1 MRIQNSMYQISQK
14 PSQLSEDTALF
25 VKKINGL
32 TNHPRSEVREFF
44 DPGEYILITRAPG
57 RLDVMGGIADYSGSL
72 VLELP
77 ISEATFAALQLDSS
91 RTISIITLSEHAGR
105 EILFEM
111 PVDHFEDNGR
121 PVSYEFARK
130 TFKHDPSRSWAAY
143 VAGVFLVLM
152 RERGV
157 VFEKGARIL
166 IDSRVPEGK
175 GVSSSA
181 ALEVATMSAVAAGFE
196 IKLDPLELA
205 FLCQK
210 VENLVVG
217 APCGIMDQITV
228 SCGERGRLLALLC
241 QPADLINMISIPG
254 NLSVWGLDSG
264 VRHAV
269 SGNPYGYVR
278 AAAFMGYRMIAEID
292 GLNVTE
298 NATEGSV
305 LVEDQRRHG
314 YLANISPQEFERS
327 YANHLPE
334 RMSAL
339 EFLSRYKGTIDP
351 ISRIDPGRDYF
362 VKASSAHPI
371 FENSRVR
378 QFSALMGQR
387 PSSDRLEL
395 MGELMYQSH
404 ASYSACGLGSEA
416 TDLLVELVRE
426 AGSRQGLYGA
436 RVTGGGSGGT
446 VAVLGDREAGAAIAG
461 IVQHYERKT
470 GYRPYVF
477 SGSSPGSAAFGVLK
491 LTPQS

>member
-1 MRIQNSMYQISQK
+1 MYQISQK
-14 PSQLSEDTALF
+14 PSQLSDDTALF

-32 TNHPRSEVREFF
+32 TNHPGSEVREFF

-77 ISEATFAALQLDSS
+77 ISEAIFAALQLDSS
-91 RTISIITLSEHAGR
+91 RKISIITLSEHAGR

-111 PVDHFEDNGR
+111 PVEHFEDNNGR

-130 TFKHDPSRSWAAY
+130 AFQHDQSRSWAAY

-181 ALEVATMSAVAAGFE
+181 ALEVTTMSAVAAGFE

-228 SCGERGRLLALLC
+228 SCGEQGRLLALLC

-254 NLSVWGLDSG
+254 NLAVWGLDSG

-269 SGNPYGYVR
+269 SGNPYGDVR

-292 GLNVTE
+292 GLSITE
-298 NATEGSV
+298 NATDGSV

-314 YLANISPQEFERS
+314 YLANISPAEFERS

-334 RMSAL
+334 RISGT
-339 EFLSRYKGTIDP
+339 EFLSRYKGTTDP
-351 ISRIDPGRDYF
+351 VSRIDTCRNYS
-362 VKASSAHPI
+362 VKASTAHPI

-378 QFSALMGQR
+378 RFSDLMVQR
-387 PSSDRLEL
+387 PSLDKVEL

-426 AGSRQGLYGA
+426 AGSRRGLYGA
-436 RVTGGGSGGT
+436 RITGGGSGGT
-446 VAVLGDREAGAAIAG
+446 VAVLGDREADVAIAG
-461 IVQHYERKT
+461 IVGRYERKT

-477 SGSSPGSAAFGVLK
+477 SGSSPGSATFGVLK
-491 LTPQS
+491 LTPQA

>member
-1 MRIQNSMYQISQK
+1 MYQISQK

-32 TNHPRSEVREFF
+32 RNHPRPEVRGFF
-44 DPGEYILITRAPG
+44 DPGESILVTRAPG
-57 RLDVMGGIADYSGSL
+57 RLDAMGGIADYSGSL

-77 ISEATFAALQLDSS
+77 ISEAIFAALQLDSS

-105 EILFEM
+105 EMLFQM
-111 PVDHFEDNGR
+111 PFEQFEDNGR
-121 PVSYEFARK
+121 TSYEFARK
-130 TFKHDPSRSWAAY
+130 TFQQDPSRSWAAY

-166 IDSRVPEGK
+166 IDSQVPEGK

-181 ALEVATMSAVAAGFE
+181 ALEVAAMSAVAAGFE
-196 IKLDPLELA
+196 IKLEPIELA

-228 SCGERGRLLALLC
+228 SCGKRGHLLALLC
-241 QPADLINMISIPG
+241 QPADLINMISMPG
-254 NLSVWGLDSG
+254 SLKFWGLDSG
-264 VRHAV
+264 VRHSV
-269 SGNPYGYVR
+269 SGNSYGDVR

-292 GLNVTE
+292 GLSVTE
-298 NATEGSV
+298 NATDGSV

-314 YLANISPQEFERS
+314 YLANISPAAFERS

-334 RMSAL
+334 RMSGA
-339 EFLSRYKGTIDP
+339 EFLSRYKGTTDPVSLIDP
-351 ISRIDPGRDYF
+351 RRDYS
-362 VKASSAHPI
+362 VKASTAHPI
-371 FENSRVR
+371 FENSRVTR
-378 QFSALMGQR
+378 FSDLMGQS
-387 PSSDRLEL
+387 PSSDRMEL

-426 AGSRQGLYGA
+426 AGSRHGLYGA
-436 RVTGGGSGGT
+436 RITGGGSGGT
-446 VAVLGDREAGAAIAG
+446 VAVLGDHEASAAIAV
-461 IVQHYERKT
+461 IAQRYERKT
-470 GYRPYVF
+470 GHRPYVF

-491 LTPQS
+491 LMPQP